1 MLKQTNTIAK
11 FESCNEVHLNLFEK
25 FVDEVDNSG
34 HWNETR
40 TDKQWLVVKG
50 CVKIFEFVNEILK
63 YDSPL
68 EPNGAAFLWMPL
80 NNAEQELPFF

>member
-11 FESCNEVHLNLFEK
+11 FESCNEVHFNLFEK
-25 FVDEVDNSG
+25 FEDEAGNSV
-34 HWNETR
+34 HSNETR

-63 YDSPL
+63 Y
-68 EPNGAAFLWMPL
+68 G
-80 NNAEQELPFF
+80 LPAWT